1 MAHDMNSLNENIFN
15 RQYRLETQVQALYD
29 PILPYHNFNH
39 ILSTLE
45 FAENIVKDCLKQ
57 NININPEIVY
67 LAVLFHDA
75 GYYKNHA
82 DLGFKTKEAYSA
94 ELAGEVLSQYHYSES
109 DIGRIKEAILSTEK
123 NATFE
128 TPEQKAVR
136 AADLAG
142 MADSYSF
149 FLTNNLRLKAEYE
162 LLNNSSLSWDN
173 WKKAS
178 TNLVEEFVSSEIYL
192 TDYFRKRGET
202 SPFEDAVRK
211 NLTELSLESEQP
223 EIPNCR

>member
-1 MAHDMNSLNENIFN
+1 MNSLNENIFN
-15 RQYRLETQVQALYD
+15 RQYGLEKQVQELYD
-29 PILPYHNFNH
+29 PALPYHNFNH
-39 ILSTLE
+39 ILNTLE
-45 FAENIVKDCLKQ
+45 FAENIVKDCLNQ
-57 NININPEIVY
+57 NISINSEIVY

-75 GYYKNHA
+75 GYYENHTS
-82 DLGFKTKEAYSA
+82 LGFETKEAYSA
-94 ELAGEVLSQYHYSES
+94 ELAGKILSQYRYSES
-109 DIGRIKEAILSTEK
+109 DIDRIKEAILSTEK

-149 FLTNNLRLKAEYE
+149 FLINNLRLKAEYE
-162 LLNNSSLSWDN
+162 LLNNSILSWDS

-178 TNLVEEFVSSEIYL
+178 TSLVEEFVSSEICL
-192 TDYFRKRGET
+192 TDYFQKRGET

-223 EIPNCR
+223 KMPNYR